1 MGPDD
6 VGTPSP
12 DDVVGD
18 AADALESEGVG
29 ALVVT
34 ENGEPVGMVTDRDV
48 ARSVTTPT
56 TSRPNPS
63 RL

>member
-6 VGTPSP
+6 VRTPSS
-12 DDVVGD
+12 DAAVGD

-48 ARSVTTPT
+48 TRSVTTPT